1 MTPLYFGPGTSPLY
15 GVYHPPKTEGRDHGV
30 VLCNAFGQEYMR
42 AHRAY
47 RQLAMLLT
55 RKGFHV
61 LRFDYRGTGDSSGD
75 LDGVTAEDWLADI
88 GYAIDELRDSAG
100 VGRVS
105 LVGLRLGAVLA
116 AGASLSRTDLE
127 RLVLWDPVQ
136 SGLDYEAE
144 LAAEIAQETPSEYA
158 PLFGNGESPS
168 GGLVY
173 NGFEMTRSLRESLR
187 LLRVDVAGR
196 ATVSRL
202 VQVVSHE
209 TDTLTAIRQRLEV
222 HPGFEYRFVE
232 APHDWNYVD
241 TFGGILLPQPVI
253 QAIVQWMEPQ

>member
-1 MTPLYFGPGTSPLY
+1 MTPLFFGPGSSPLY
-15 GVYHPPKTEGRDHGV
+15 GVYHPPKGDARDHGV

-75 LDGVTAEDWLADI
+75 LEGVTAEDWLTDI
-88 GYAIDELRDSAG
+88 GHAIDELRDSAG
-100 VGRVS
+100 VSQVS

-116 AGASLSRTDLE
+116 AGASLIRTDLE
-127 RLVLWDPVQ
+127 RLVLWDPVR
-136 SGLDYEAE
+136 SGPAYERE
-144 LAAEIAQETPSEYA
+144 LIDEIAREQPSEYA
-158 PLFGNGESPS
+158 PAFGNGESPT

-187 LLRVDVAGR
+187 LLQVDVAGR
-196 ATVSRL
+196 STVRRL
-202 VQVVSHE
+202 AQVVSHE
-209 TDTLTAIRQRLEV
+209 NEVLFAIRQQLQV
-222 HPGFEYRFVE
+222 HPGFEYRFTE

-253 QAIVQWMEPQ
+253 QTIVQWMEAR